1 MKLVSACLVGVNCRY
16 NGKNRLNKR
25 LFRLFKEGKLI
36 SVCPELLGGLPTPR
50 NCSEIVG
57 GTGLDVLN
65 GKARVIDKGGK
76 DVTKPFLKGANEVL
90 EIAKTMNINEAI
102 MKSNSPS
109 CGCGKIYDGTFSE
122 KLIDGDG
129 VTVALL
135 KKNGIKVISEE
146 KFD

>member
-16 NGKNRLNKR
+16 NDKNKLNKR

-65 GKARVIDKGGK
+65 GKARVIDKEGK

-90 EIAKTMNINEAI
+90 KIAKTMNINEVI

-109 CGCGKIYDGTFSE
+109 CGCGNIYDGTFSE

-146 KFD
+146 KFN